1 MYTVFDVT
9 VSMLF
14 LRPEMVKTSPRHHFR
29 GCRYPHPLCYQAMPR
44 DHNPNSFKDIS
55 QLHFLSD
62 GMKMS
67 WTRYC
72 RGPFWFPKAP
82 EIKNFREGNSSRTW
96 LCSSSIFELQ
106 NEQSPSTT
114 PDQTK
119 LIPQPRK
126 SGQQPMDRT
135 NVQQPL
141 WFCSTDVPF
150 PFQDMAMPLGYAA
163 RLCHCTRISG
173 CRHRITQMLLGR

>member
-1 MYTVFDVT
+1 MLQCQCCFSGQKGSRLHH
-9 VSMLF
+9 VS
-14 LRPEMVKTSPRHHFR
+14 TSEVVGTLTPWI
-29 GCRYPHPLCYQAMPR
+29 CYQAMPR
-44 DHNPNSFKDIS
+44 DHNANSFKDIS

-72 RGPFWFPKAP
+72 RGPCWFPKAP

-119 LIPQPRK
+119 PIPQPRK

-150 PFQDMAMPLGYAA
+150 PFQDMAMPLGYAIA
-163 RLCHCTRISG
+163 PK
-173 CRHRITQMLLGR
+173 